1 MPEKQPRVYTNI
13 TVSAPHADDTPH
25 VKWSEIDPLRAYN
38 DKELC
43 AILGGISRTT
53 LWTIRDVKGLLKSSR
68 LYPGGPRRTT
78 PQQILDY
85 IAYLNEAEKIR
96 EKEKSLP
103 RASVV

>member
-1 MPEKQPRVYTNI
+1 MPEKQPRVFTNI
-13 TVSAPHADDTPH
+13 TVSAPPAADAPS
-25 VKWSEIDPLRAYN
+25 VKLVELDPLRAYN
-38 DKELC
+38 DTELR
-43 AILGGISRTT
+43 ALLGGISRTT
-53 LWTIRDVKGLLKSSR
+53 LWRIRQKGLLKSSR
-68 LYPGGPRRTT
+68 LYAGGPRRTT